1 MNNTIHNP
9 NNELD
14 ELLISLE
21 KREKKAFKLY
31 VKQFGDPNALKF
43 VQLYHIL
50 LKHPS
55 CTSAKI
61 EELNPSIRRS
71 QIPNLRAELLK
82 HLLES
87 LRYSS
92 QTGLPEAEIRRT
104 MDYAGLLF
112 ERGMIHHAVR
122 KVKKARKLAEKHDL
136 LELLFEIAQ
145 REKLVEL
152 YFSLDLKIDE
162 ATELRTL
169 MDGAAKEARLGGSY
183 AGLALELRALYLKN
197 GFARSKE
204 EFDEVNVFF
213 NDRLPKKGTV
223 KSHFQ
228 RLHYHRSHFWLNYIL
243 QDFKKC
249 YRHTATAIRI
259 LSTRDIKHQQIS
271 LLKFHDA
278 HLNSLFRMNQ
288 PERFTENMRA
298 FEALE
303 HDLTGKQ
310 AKWLWQRYHTGH
322 QFNERFLYGQFE
334 GSEEMVTS
342 AKAQVA
348 PLESYTNT
356 LSLKYKMA
364 CLLFGDGAFNASLKQ
379 LNEILHLEDMSRRK
393 DIHRFARILKLAAL
407 LELEDWETLFALV
420 PSTYQYLVRVRD
432 YNEFQRVLLQ
442 FLSSMARRNK
452 LPEQEDWVMLKEQM
466 EVVIRNPFQR
476 RPFFYFDIISWL
488 EAKITNRSVA
498 EIIQQRGLGHAS
510 TLKGLS

>member
-1 MNNTIHNP
+1 MDTIYNAP
-9 NNELD
+9 NELD

-31 VKQFGDPNALKF
+31 IKQFGDPASLKF

-55 CTSAKI
+55 CPSSEITKI
-61 EELNPSIRRS
+61 NPALKKA

-87 LRYSS
+87 LRYAS
-92 QTGLPEAEIRRT
+92 QVGLPEAEIRRT

-162 ATELRTL
+162 ATELRTI
-169 MDGAAKEARLGGSY
+169 MDGAAKEARVGGSY

-213 NDRLPKKGTV
+213 QDRLPKKGEV

-259 LSTRDIKHQQIS
+259 MSTREIKHQQIS

-288 PERFTENMRA
+288 PERFTAHMHA
-298 FEALE
+298 FEALQ
-303 HDLTGKQ
+303 HQLTGKQ

-322 QFNERFLYGQFE
+322 QFNERFLYGRFKGAE
-334 GSEEMVTS
+334 AMVHS
-342 AKAQVA
+342 AKEQIA

-364 CLLFGDGAFNASLKQ
+364 CLLFGEGAFNTALKQ
-379 LNEILHLEDMSRRK
+379 LNEILHLEDVSRRK
-393 DIHRFARILKLAAL
+393 DIHRFARILKLATL
-407 LELEDWETLFALV
+407 LELEDWETLFDLV

-442 FLSSMARRNK
+442 FLGSMARRNK
-452 LPEQEDWVMLKEQM
+452 LPDHNDWVHLKEQM
-466 EVVIRNPFQR
+466 ETVIRNPFQR

-488 EAKITNRSVA
+488 ESKITHRSVA
-498 EIIQQRGLGHAS
+498 EIIQQRGLGHAEA
-510 TLKGLS
+510 LKGLS